1 MLYEEDISSK
11 IVEYSV
17 EMKEEQASSTVVQEK
32 LEFSQMKANESVDSF
47 QWLAGLKDAEFL

>member
-32 LEFSQMKANESVDSF
+32 LEFSQMKANESVDSL